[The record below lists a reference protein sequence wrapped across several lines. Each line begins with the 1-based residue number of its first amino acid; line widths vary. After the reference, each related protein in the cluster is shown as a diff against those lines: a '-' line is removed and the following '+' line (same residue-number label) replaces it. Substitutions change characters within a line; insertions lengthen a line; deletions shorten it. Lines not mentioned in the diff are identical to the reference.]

1 MLKLGN
7 RLTGAQHELAKKAVY
22 MLSHVIFG
30 AVTMSLGALFWKS
43 FVAHTMFVMSIC
55 CASVWNASSYY
66 FSHFAV
72 KYEAQVEERVREA
85 SKGR

>member
-1 MLKLGN
+1 M
-7 RLTGAQHELAKKAVY
+7 ASSYVAAV
-22 MLSHVIFG
+22 LRTSSG
-30 AVTMSLGALFWKS
+30 SLPATVVSSVAASGLFQQNIFWKS

-72 KYEAQVEERVREA
+72 KYEAQVEERVRA

>member
-1 MLKLGN
+1 MCI
-7 RLTGAQHELAKKAVY
+7 RD
-22 MLSHVIFG
+22 S
-30 AVTMSLGALFWKS
+30 FWKS

-72 KYEAQVEERVREA
+72 KYEAQVEERVRA